1 MDIGLQILR
10 FIFFL
15 HHLESLLQVSLEVV
29 RDVSINGRNVVNT
42 ARPLL
47 SKFPD
52 KKISLL
58 LRILLYQR

>member
-10 FIFFL
+10 YIFFL

-47 SKFPD
+47 SKVPD
-52 KKISLL
+52 KKSSLL
-58 LRILLYQR
+58 LRIFLYQR